1 MIKLGTRQGD
11 VFAGNFLDFIKILK
25 QKNRIRLFE
34 ELKSY
39 KGHNY
44 ANSVQRFWNERY
56 TRDLGI
62 ETDSD
67 GKRVTFHSL
76 RHTVADT
83 LKQANVDTKFIN
95 EHQGHSQ
102 GNIDLDRYGKNYD
115 AEIIYENVT
124 KRIVYESSRGR
135 KIDFSGL
142 KVDWGK
148 QIK

>member
-1 MIKLGTRQGD
+1 M
-11 VFAGNFLDFIKILK
+11 
-25 QKNRIRLFE
+25 
-34 ELKSY
+34 
-39 KGHNY
+39 
-44 ANSVQRFWNERY
+44 
-56 TRDLGI
+56 
-62 ETDSD
+62 
-67 GKRVTFHSL
+67 
-76 RHTVADT
+76 RHTVADK

-135 KIDFSGL
+135 KIDFSES

-148 QIK
+148 YLK